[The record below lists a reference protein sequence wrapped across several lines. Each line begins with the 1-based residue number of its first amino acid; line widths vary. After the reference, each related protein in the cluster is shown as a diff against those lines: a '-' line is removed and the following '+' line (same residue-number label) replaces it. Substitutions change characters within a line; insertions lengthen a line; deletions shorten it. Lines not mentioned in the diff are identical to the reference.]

1 MTAPEA
7 FTSRWRMAVQSLNRP
22 YPVSIPMVVL
32 VSLVPAYIFIAEW
45 VATGRVTKLRR
56 LS

>member
-22 YPVSIPMVVL
+22 YPLSIPMVVL

-45 VATGRVTKLRR
+45 VERP
-56 LS
+56 